1 MSDEWVIKHKSYT
14 IHRLLPLQSRFGPR
28 HVTNALSTLS
38 PRQLK
43 TSYATHLL
51 VKRSLLILS
60 VLLLVSSL
68 PLWSAHAEDQRPN
81 QEQEKQLKG
90 AVIVPPRDR
99 FGDIAPGAAEDTLKA
114 CLARIPEQATV
125 GQRMLAEQTC
135 EREEAIRKTYQ
146 GIRGL

>member
-1 MSDEWVIKHKSYT
+1 MQSYSPIK
-14 IHRLLPLQSRFGPR
+14 G
-28 HVTNALSTLS
+28 
-38 PRQLK
+38 
-43 TSYATHLL
+43 
-51 VKRSLLILS
+51 SLLFAS
-60 VLLLVSSL
+60 VLLVALSL
-68 PLWSAHAEDQRPN
+68 LPFSTHAEDRQPN

-90 AVIVPPRDR
+90 AVIVPPTDR

-114 CLARIPEQATV
+114 CLARIPQQATV

>member
-1 MSDEWVIKHKSYT
+1 MRA
-14 IHRLLPLQSRFGPR
+14 RL
-28 HVTNALSTLS
+28 
-38 PRQLK
+38 QL
-43 TSYATHLL
+43 
-51 VKRSLLILS
+51 KRSLLCASI
-60 VLLLVSSL
+60 LLLTSSL
-68 PLWSAHAEDQRPN
+68 SPFSTQAEDQKPK

-90 AVIVPPRDR
+90 AVIVPPTDR
-99 FGDIAPGAAEDTLKA
+99 FGDVAPGAAEDTLKA